1 MQNQKPPDLTEGA
14 SSSHQLLTMCPKPKL
29 DWSRDGTPASDQFG
43 DIYFSVEGGLEETQ
57 QVYLKACALP
67 VRWDVTRGFFTIAE
81 LGFGTG
87 LNFLATWKLWDE
99 KSHNTERLHFIS
111 VEKYPLDKAELKKAL
126 EFWPVLKPWSKQLV
140 QQWPGRVK
148 GTHRLEFGKVT
159 LTLIHDDV
167 KRALLRQSF
176 QADAWFLDGFSPAR
190 NPDMWS
196 SDVLGR
202 VGELS
207 AGGARVG
214 TFTAAGSV
222 RTALK
227 DAGFDVKKVEGF
239 GRKRHRIEAI
249 MPNKTQTSR
258 QEIRPV
264 IIGAGIAGASLV
276 RSFMKRGIMPIV
288 IDAGTGTAASGNP
301 AAIIKPRLDRQD
313 KPDARFFLSSYLYA
327 LNVYN
332 REGAV
337 LHEGVFHAA
346 INEALKSRF
355 QALVKQSPLPAD
367 QMMWQHG
374 PFNTEGLYFPKALI
388 IDPIKTL
395 SKLMQGVKP
404 IKTKVK
410 DIQKIDDVWH
420 VMGRDEQVITKA
432 THVICA
438 MGAGVRDFSIFQDLG
453 LRFSRG
459 QLTWVEPNALDKP
472 ISYGGYAIP
481 MQNGLLIG
489 ATHDRLDGKDI
500 YEPRAEDDEKN
511 IEAFEKISK
520 VTAKTLPQPSRVS
533 VRVNTPQTW
542 PVRYNFGDDL
552 WGISGLGSRGF
563 VSAPL
568 LSEAIVSEIS
578 GEPSPIETD
587 LFLKKLAR
595 KKAP

>member
-346 INEALKSRF
+346 
-355 QALVKQSPLPAD
+355 
-367 QMMWQHG
+367 
-374 PFNTEGLYFPKALI
+374 
-388 IDPIKTL
+388 
-395 SKLMQGVKP
+395 
-404 IKTKVK
+404 
-410 DIQKIDDVWH
+410 
-420 VMGRDEQVITKA
+420 QVITKA